1 MDDYKN
7 KFRLEI
13 PRLFYDSI
21 SNMPIAR
28 CQVCEKKIIETD
40 AEYLIEK
47 VYRKN
52 PVSGKVE
59 VMFEYAI
66 CFDCAVSL
74 VNSYSAQSKENLH
87 RYFTEHL
94 AGNLTDFMFKHI
106 KNEMDVYDQLSACSV
121 TGKKVSELEEYQI
134 IGRFKGGFLKLEE
147 PPFVIGSGSM
157 DEVTDLLSN
166 ETIDIMDD
174 FTGNYLSGPPE
185 FRDFLKSPRR
195 RPVLI

>member
-1 MDDYKN
+1 MNDYSYN
-7 KFRLEI
+7 TRLEI

-21 SNMPIAR
+21 SNMPIEK
-28 CQVCEKKIIETD
+28 CQVCNKKIVETD
-40 AEYLIEK
+40 SEYLIEK

-52 PVSGKVE
+52 PVSGNME

-66 CFDCAVSL
+66 CFACAVAF

-87 RYFTEHL
+87 RYFNEHL
-94 AGNLTDFMFKHI
+94 AGNFTQCFNKPIRTEL
-106 KNEMDVYDQLSACSV
+106 DVYDQLSNCAI

-134 IGRFKGGFLKLEE
+134 VGRFKGGFLKLEE

-166 ETIDIMDD
+166 ETINNMDD
-174 FTGNYLSGPPE
+174 FTGRYLTGPPE
-185 FRDFLKSPRR
+185 FRDFFKSPRR